1 MKDSQVHVERE
12 AGGVK
17 NVKDLR
23 SLHWGLAKIFDMRIS
38 SLSHTVTSML
48 ENVLFGCVRSRW

>member
-1 MKDSQVHVERE
+1 MEANDWLCSTDALAVIKESQVRIERE

-23 SLHWGLAKIFDMRIS
+23 SLHWGLAKIFDMRIP
-38 SLSHTVTSML
+38 V
-48 ENVLFGCVRSRW
+48 